1 MLQVANLTLK
11 ANNTILVNDL
21 SFTLNHS
28 ETLAIVGESGSGK
41 SLTALAIL
49 GLLPKQVKIISGEI
63 LFNGENLL
71 LKSEKE
77 MRWVR
82 GKKIS
87 MIFQEP
93 MTSLNPLMHCGLQV
107 TEAIMLHENK
117 SFKEARIQ
125 ALQLFDEVQLPR
137 KEILFDSY
145 PYQLSGGQKQRVM
158 IAMAMACNP
167 ALIIADEPT
176 TALDASVQKGIV
188 DLLQQMQLQRQC
200 SIIFI
205 THDLHLASRIAHN
218 TLVMQKGNTVELN
231 LTSEIFNHPQQ
242 QYTRALL
249 SCMPDIHSK
258 KEWLPT
264 LEDILNDTKQE
275 IIISSSQVSD
285 EVLVS
290 IRDLNVFYEKQK
302 FIFGKKEKFEA
313 LKNINIDI
321 YKGETLALVGESGSG
336 KSTLGKALLGLEKNI
351 QGTIT
356 FHDPGNKINKS
367 QMASMVFQDP
377 FGSLNPQHTIGDA
390 IMEPMM
396 VHKIFRSK
404 AECKR
409 QAFLIMEKVG
419 LLPTHFDR
427 YPHEFSGGQRQ
438 RIAIAR
444 ALVLNPQ
451 FIVLDEAVS
460 ALDVSVQAQIL
471 NLLKRLQLEM
481 GFTYLFITHDL
492 SVVRFIAHRV
502 VVLNKGEIQEIAS
515 ADELFANPKSEY
527 TRYLLECAV

>member
-1 MLQVANLTLK
+1 MLTIKNLTIK
-11 ANNTILVNDL
+11 ANNQILVNDL
-21 SFTLNHS
+21 TISLKAS

-41 SLTALAIL
+41 SLTALAVM
-49 GLLPKQVKIISGEI
+49 GLLPKQVKITHGEI
-63 LFNGENLL
+63 IFNDENLL

-77 MRWVR
+77 MRLVR
-82 GKKIS
+82 GKQIS

-107 TEAIMLHENK
+107 TEAIMLHEKK
-117 SFKEARIQ
+117 SFDEAKKLT
-125 ALQLFDEVQLPR
+125 LQLFDEVQLPR

-167 ALIIADEPT
+167 RLIIADEPT

-205 THDLHLASRIAHN
+205 THDLHLASRIAHH
-218 TLVMQKGNTVELN
+218 TLVMQKGNTIEYN
-231 LTSEIFNHPQQ
+231 LTSEIFTHPQQ
-242 QYTRALL
+242 PYTKALL
-249 SCMPDIHSK
+249 HCMPDIHVK

-264 LEDILNDTKQE
+264 LDEMLSGNINEYPLKQ
-275 IIISSSQVSD
+275 SAPSD

-290 IRDLNVFYEKQK
+290 IKNLNLNYEKK
-302 FIFGKKEKFEA
+302 KSIFGKTEIFEA
-313 LKNINIDI
+313 LRNINLDI

-336 KSTLGKALLGLEKNI
+336 KSTLGKALLGLEEYTGNI
-351 QGTIT
+351 EYHVPASGVNSDHI
-356 FHDPGNKINKS
+356 
-367 QMASMVFQDP
+367 ASMVFQDP

-390 IMEPMM
+390 IMEPMV
-396 VHKIFRSK
+396 VHNIFKTK

-409 QAFLIMEKVG
+409 QAFLIMDKVG
-419 LLPTHFDR
+419 LLPEHFTR

-451 FIVLDEAVS
+451 FIVLDESVS

-502 VVLNKGEIQEIAS
+502 VVLNKGEIQEIAT
-515 ADELFANPKSEY
+515 ADELFANPKSSY
-527 TRYLLECAV
+527 TKYLLECAV